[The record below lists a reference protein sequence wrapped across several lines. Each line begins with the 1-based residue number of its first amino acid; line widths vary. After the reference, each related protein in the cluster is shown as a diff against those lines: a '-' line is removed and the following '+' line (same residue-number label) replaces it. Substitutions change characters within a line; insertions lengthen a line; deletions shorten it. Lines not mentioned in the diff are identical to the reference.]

1 MLHVMTVKYGFEL
14 IREQALPD
22 INAKA
27 YLYRHVKS
35 GAQLLSLTT
44 DDENKVFGIAFT
56 TPPDDSSGLPHI
68 LEHSVL
74 CGSRKYPVKEP
85 FIELAKSSL
94 NTFLN
99 AMTYPDRTIYPVASQ
114 NTKDLY
120 NLIDVYLDA
129 VFYPNISRWTLMQEG
144 WHYELHSPDQP
155 LAYSGVVFNE
165 MKGAYSS
172 PDSVL
177 GRVIQQTLLP
187 DTPYGMDSGGDPQ
200 VIPSLTYEKFKAFHQ
215 RYYHPS
221 NARIFFYGND
231 DPDERLRYLDSWL
244 SAFDRVDLAVEIP
257 LQPRFTAPRR
267 VVERYQ
273 PGEGEA
279 ANKCLV
285 AVNWLL
291 TEESD
296 PELTM
301 ALDILDHL
309 LVGNTAAPLRKALID
324 SGLGENITAS
334 GIEGDVREAFFSV
347 GLRGVAPENV
357 DKVEA
362 LILDTIAQLAREGF
376 SADQIEAS
384 VNTLEFRLREANFG
398 SFPRGIAYMIAALR
412 TWTYGGDPL
421 TPLLFE
427 QPLQAIKDRIANGEP
442 IFTDLLRRFF
452 VENPHRTTVILQ
464 PDPNLSA
471 ELEQRERARLAQARA
486 AMSDADVQR
495 IIEETQELER
505 RQLTPDKPEDLAKI
519 PTLTLSDLE
528 RRVQSIPTESVERGG
543 LTLLYHDLFTNGIV
557 YLDLVFDL
565 RRLPAHL
572 APFAGVIGRALLQ
585 MGTEKEDFV
594 QVIRRIGRKTGGI
607 STGLINAHSRTD
619 RPDVCR
625 FTVHGKCTIGQFDD
639 LLDILRDVL
648 LTAKLDNRERFKQ
661 LVLENKAS
669 IEASLT
675 SAGHSYVNTRLRS
688 HFSPLGWFGE
698 QTGGVSQLFFLRSLA
713 QRIEHDWDGVLA
725 QLCAVRDA
733 LIRRDALVM
742 NVTVD
747 AKNWE
752 KLRDRLWDF
761 AQALPNGTASA
772 SAVWEAGDFPVNEA
786 LTVPAQVNY
795 VGKGANLYA
804 LGFKLHGSWLAI
816 QNWLNT
822 GYLWE
827 RVRMQGGAYGGFCAL
842 DVRSGMF
849 SYLSYRDPNLAE
861 TLAHYDGVGA
871 YLRQHQPDQR
881 EVERTIIGVIGDM
894 DAYMLPDA
902 KGYTAMVRWLLGESD
917 DVRQQ
922 LRDEVLAT
930 TPQDF
935 AHFAEAADAIT
946 AHGHVVV
953 MGSQQ
958 AIEQAGGLPPMQVT
972 PVL

>member
-1 MLHVMTVKYGFEL
+1 MVLTHGFEL
-14 IREQALPD
+14 LREQDVPD
-22 INAKA
+22 INVKA
-27 YLYRHVKS
+27 RLYRHAKS
-35 GAQLLSLTT
+35 GAQLLSLIT

-144 WHYELHSPDQP
+144 WHYELEAPDQP
-155 LAYSGVVFNE
+155 LHYRGVVFNE

-172 PDSVL
+172 PDNVL
-177 GRVIQQTLLP
+177 GRVVQQTLLP
-187 DTPYGMDSGGDPQ
+187 DTVYGVDSGGDPE
-200 VIPSLTYEKFKAFHQ
+200 VIPTLTFEKFKAFHE

-231 DPDERLRYLDSWL
+231 DPEERLRYLDGWL
-244 SAFDRVDLAVEIP
+244 SAFDRTDIHVEIP
-257 LQPRFTAPRR
+257 TQPRFAAPRR
-267 VVERYQ
+267 IVERYQ

-279 ANKCLV
+279 AQKCFV
-285 AVNWLL
+285 TVNWLL
-291 TEESD
+291 TEETD

-347 GLRGVAPENV
+347 GLRGVAQENV

-362 LILDTIAQLAREGF
+362 LILDTVAQLARDGF
-376 SADQIEAS
+376 NEEQIEAS

-398 SFPRGIAYMIAALR
+398 NFPRGIAYMIAALR

-421 TPLLFE
+421 MPLMFE
-427 QPLQAIKDRIANGEP
+427 KPLQAIKDRLAKGEP
-442 IFTDLLRRFF
+442 VFTELLRRFF
-452 VENPHRTTVILQ
+452 VENPHRTTVILM
-464 PDPNLSA
+464 PDAHLGA
-471 ELEQRERARLAQARA
+471 EMEQRERARLDQARA
-486 AMSDADVQR
+486 AMSDADLQR
-495 IIEETQELER
+495 VIAETHELER
-505 RQLTPDKPEDLAKI
+505 RQLTPDNPEDLAKI
-519 PTLTLSDLE
+519 PTLTLSDLP
-528 RRVQSIPTESVERGG
+528 RQVQSIPTDAESREGV
-543 LTLLYHDLFTNGIV
+543 TLLHHDLFTNGIV
-557 YLDLVFDL
+557 YLDLAFDL
-565 RRLPAHL
+565 RHLPAHL
-572 APFAGVIGRALLQ
+572 VPFAGLIGRVLLQ
-585 MGTEKEDFV
+585 MGTAKEDFV

-607 STGLINAHSRTD
+607 STGLLTAHSRTD
-619 RPDVCR
+619 NPDASR
-625 FTVHGKCTIGQFDD
+625 FTMHGKCTVAQFNDM
-639 LLDILRDVL
+639 LDILRDVL

-675 SAGHSYVNTRLRS
+675 ASGHGYVNARLRS
-688 HFSPLGWFGE
+688 HFSPLGWFSE
-698 QTGGVSQLFFLRSLA
+698 QAGGVSQLFFLRELA
-713 QRIEHDWDGVLA
+713 QRIENDWEGVLA
-725 QLCAVRDA
+725 QLHAVREA
-733 LIRRDALVM
+733 LIRRNALVV
-742 NVTVD
+742 NVTLD
-747 AKNWE
+747 AANWDR
-752 KLRDRLWDF
+752 LRDRLWDF
-761 AQALPNGTASA
+761 VQALPDGASPTPAHWETA
-772 SAVWEAGDFPVNEA
+772 DLPTHEA

-795 VGKGANLYA
+795 VGKGANLYD
-804 LGFKLHGSWLAI
+804 LGLKLHGSWLAV

-827 RVRMQGGAYGGFCAL
+827 RVRMQGGAYGGFCTL
-842 DVRSGMF
+842 DIRSGMF
-849 SYLSYRDPNLAE
+849 SYLSYRDPNLSA
-861 TLAHYDGVGA
+861 TLANYDSVGA
-871 YLRQHQPDQR
+871 HLREHQPDSR

-902 KGYTAMVRWLLGESD
+902 KGYTAMVRWLLGETD
-917 DVRQQ
+917 ALRQQ

-930 TPQDF
+930 TPADF
-935 AHFAEAADAIT
+935 VRFAEAADAV
-946 AHGHVVV
+946 AAQGHIVV

-958 AIEQAGGLPPMQVT
+958 AIEKAADIPPLTIT